1 MTTKDFAK
9 ELGVTIVTVRRWVSS
24 GIVSPDKDAKGHLVF
39 TNEHIEMVHK
49 HKTRNVCY
57 CSNCSKQ
64 LSRHAKSNLCNNCVK
79 SVRADREAK
88 EKFDYWLA
96 NGCFKTQALTTV
108 RGKFRELLLEH
119 YGNKCAVC
127 GMPPIWQGKPIVLI
141 LDHIDGNASNNRED
155 NLRFVCPNCDSQ
167 LDTYK
172 SKNKNSARKHRK
184 NYYFRGVS

>member
-1 MTTKDFAK
+1 MTTKDFAD

-24 GIVSPDKDAKGHLVF
+24 GIVSPDKDVKGHLVF
-39 TNEHIEMVHK
+39 TTEHVEMARK
-49 HKTRNVCY
+49 YKTRNVCY
-57 CSNCSKQ
+57 CSSCGKQ
-64 LSRHAKSNLCNNCVK
+64 LSRRTKSNFCNNCVK

-88 EKFDYWLA
+88 VKFDYWLA

-108 RGKFRELLLEH
+108 RGRFRELLLEH

-141 LDHIDGNASNNRED
+141 LDHIDGNASNNIES

-184 NYYFRGVS
+184 KY